1 MNTQE
6 LKQQIDKVL
15 GNSIRCLLPS
25 YWWKKLF
32 YNVVDNIEI
41 LNTEITEQ
49 NGITND
55 AIELLKSKVVEV
67 VEAPV
72 LESIVIFSRDY
83 LGKSF
88 EPNKIYYTTSAVS
101 GILINWV
108 SQPTDDVGTYTLHF
122 TTTEDAPLTLTP
134 SNWLWVNGEEPS
146 LEPNTHYE
154 LSVVATKFGTDY
166 IYKAVLTPFKSVE

>member
-32 YNVVDNIEI
+32 YSLVDNIEI

-49 NGITND
+49 NSITND
-55 AIELLKSKVVEV
+55 AIKLLKPEV
-67 VEAPV
+67 VKPFI
-72 LESIVIFSRDY
+72 LESLVVFSRDFG
-83 LGKSF
+83 GKSF
-88 EPNKIYYTTSAVS
+88 EPNKIYYTTSAVY
-101 GILINWV
+101 GIHIDFV
-108 SQPTDDVGTYTLHF
+108 SQPTNDVGTYTLHF
-122 TTTEDAPLTLTP
+122 TTAEHVVFPLVP
-134 SNWLWVNGEEPS
+134 SNWLWVNGEMPS